1 MHVHTLTLFF
11 RCFFPVSAATP
22 AAAAATAAVRAAAT
36 PGDAAILLQH
46 PLSSKYNVSAS
57 SDILAAASYAT
68 VAAVLIPGSTHME
81 VNVAATFTQNMSPVW
96 ALS

>member
-1 MHVHTLTLFF
+1 MDHDLLVLPQRPQQQQQQHVLLQH
-11 RCFFPVSAATP
+11 PVLLYT
-22 AAAAATAAVRAAAT
+22 
-36 PGDAAILLQH
+36 LLQH